1 MHTFILDMKKYT
13 FTECCYFLRRWRRT
27 FSISD
32 SSGTSFKKSNEEA
45 HIIKSEGKIEKEN
58 NSCCTQH
65 GVLPLAARK
74 CRMNI
79 VLVLEEHLRSPPSVI
94 TFHSNVHLIQHVQG
108 EHMHIKY
115 NRNGGGGECDQ
126 LFLAYSSVVLIF
138 KIRN

>member
-1 MHTFILDMKKYT
+1 MKAKFRIHTFVLDIKKYT

-74 CRMNI
+74 CRMNM

-94 TFHSNVHLIQHVQG
+94 TFHPNVHLIQHVQG

-115 NRNGGGGECDQ
+115 NRKEEPPYMNI
-126 LFLAYSSVVLIF
+126 L
-138 KIRN
+138 